1 MTDRPW
7 TRAFALLALT
17 PAFFLEA
24 GCVVGRSGANGNG
37 RFGDGGPDGAISI
50 PGFDASSC
58 SAAVCAPLECPATM
72 RGVSLPGE
80 CCPTLCQPSDCSLV
94 DCPPIQCASG
104 THAVKP
110 SGACCQTCVDNPAP
124 KPGETCDQGQ
134 TGYSAFYDQTVS
146 TLGATFC
153 NADSDCR
160 IVKLDNPCNHDC
172 GTAVAARSATE
183 LKSVLS
189 NYAAD
194 HCAAC
199 DQTGPG
205 CPAVEQFAYCTGGV
219 CSAH

>member
-1 MTDRPW
+1 M
-7 TRAFALLALT
+7 RA
-17 PAFFLEA
+17 
-24 GCVVGRSGANGNG
+24 
-37 RFGDGGPDGAISI
+37 
-50 PGFDASSC
+50 
-58 SAAVCAPLECPATM
+58 
-72 RGVSLPGE
+72 VSLPGE
-80 CCPTLCQPSDCSLV
+80 CCPTMCQPTDCSLV
-94 DCPPIQCASG
+94 DCPAIDCATG

-110 SGACCQTCVDNPAP
+110 SGLCCATCVANPKP

-134 TGYSAFYDQTVS
+134 AGYTAFYDQTVS

-160 IVKLDNPCNHDC
+160 IVTLDNPCNHDC

-189 NYAAD
+189 TYAAA